1 MKFEEIQYQWTLD
14 CVMDETELSQES
26 IKIPQLHN
34 KYLIY
39 YSNEKLKF
47 KEIKYLFAGLIKRKR
62 DYYSGRMTA
71 EELEAA
77 DWEPFQYKLLKADV
91 QEYIDADDNVIESK
105 KFLTTNGP
113 SKIFK
118 FCSSIK
124 LLNFISLIIF
134 QFFKGNHCPHL
145 FNYFGVTLFN
155 PFIYKSGY
163 SFTGWISIIMS

>member
-1 MKFEEIQYQWTLD
+1 MKFEEIQIAWTRD
-14 CVMDETELSQES
+14 CEMDETELSHES

-34 KYLIY
+34 KYLIF

-47 KEIKYLFAGLIKRKR
+47 KEIKYLFAGLIRRKR

-105 KFLTTNGP
+105 KLLALQEEKVNYLESIVKSLTTRGYL
-113 SKIFK
+113 
-118 FCSSIK
+118 IK
-124 LLNFISLIIF
+124 NAIDW
-134 QFFKGNHCPHL
+134 KR
-145 FNYFGVTLFN
+145 
-155 PFIYKSGY
+155 
-163 SFTGWISIIMS
+163 FTEGH

>member
-14 CVMDETELSQES
+14 CVMDETELSKES

-34 KYLIY
+34 KYLIF

-47 KEIKYLFAGLIKRKR
+47 KEIKYLFAGLVRRKR
-62 DYYSGRMTA
+62 DYYSGRMTV

-105 KFLTTNGP
+105 KLLALQEEKVNYLESIVKSLTTRGYL
-113 SKIFK
+113 
-118 FCSSIK
+118 IK
-124 LLNFISLIIF
+124 NAIDW
-134 QFFKGNHCPHL
+134 KR
-145 FNYFGVTLFN
+145 
-155 PFIYKSGY
+155 
-163 SFTGWISIIMS
+163 FTEGH

>member
-1 MKFEEIQYQWTLD
+1 MKFEEIQKLWTRD
-14 CVMDETELSQES
+14 CPIDETELSHES

-34 KYLIY
+34 KYLIF

-47 KEIKYLFAGLIKRKR
+47 KEIKFLFAGLIKRKR

-105 KFLTTNGP
+105 KLLALQEEKVNYLESIVKSLTTRGYL
-113 SKIFK
+113 
-118 FCSSIK
+118 IK
-124 LLNFISLIIF
+124 NAIDW
-134 QFFKGNHCPHL
+134 KR
-145 FNYFGVTLFN
+145 
-155 PFIYKSGY
+155 
-163 SFTGWISIIMS
+163 FTEGH

>member
-1 MKFEEIQYQWTLD
+1 MKFEEIQYQWTID
-14 CVMDETELSQES
+14 CEMDETELSQES

-34 KYLIY
+34 KYLIF

-71 EELEAA
+71 EELEMA

-105 KFLTTNGP
+105 KLLALQEEKVNYLESIVKSLTTRGYLIKNAIDW
-113 SKIFK
+113 KK
-118 FCSSIK
+118 FTE
-124 LLNFISLIIF
+124 
-134 QFFKGNHCPHL
+134 GH
-145 FNYFGVTLFN
+145 
-155 PFIYKSGY
+155 
-163 SFTGWISIIMS
+163 